1 MTDRPA
7 LSLDLLLWWIRT
19 SCQFCTGIFLVH
31 ITDAWATAPHVPAIN
46 VHMVY
51 QRKAKYAVSVPGT
64 VQPEVKALTPSVM
77 KEVSVRRSN
86 SSDQAVQ
93 NLQVAKSSKVYNSR
107 TIWKKNI
114 FAFDMLRRFWHLKTV
129 WEIICYYCV
138 LLCTIFVFKLNL
150 KKNNNRK
157 LNKPKKRAEN
167 RLIHSSTLC
176 VTHDEWAWLKNGSF
190 G

>member
-7 LSLDLLLWWIRT
+7 LSLDLLLWWI
-19 SCQFCTGIFLVH
+19 IFFVH
-31 ITDAWATAPHVPAIN
+31 ITDTWATAPHVPAIN
-46 VHMVY
+46 VQMVY
-51 QRKAKYAVSVPGT
+51 QRKAKHAVSVPGP

-114 FAFDMLRRFWHLKTV
+114 FAFDMLPRFRHLKAV
-129 WEIICYYCV
+129 REIIYY
-138 LLCTIFVFKLNL
+138 
-150 KKNNNRK
+150 
-157 LNKPKKRAEN
+157 
-167 RLIHSSTLC
+167 LIP
-176 VTHDEWAWLKNGSF
+176 NSF
-190 G
+190 GILYPQGSWCVILLFLN